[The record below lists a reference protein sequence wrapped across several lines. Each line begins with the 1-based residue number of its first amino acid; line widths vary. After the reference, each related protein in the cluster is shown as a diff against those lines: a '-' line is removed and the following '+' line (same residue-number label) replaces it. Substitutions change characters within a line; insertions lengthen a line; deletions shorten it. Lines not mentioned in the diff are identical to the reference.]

1 MLVITFGKYNNFLYI
16 LKIINLHKN
25 DCPRRFIDSRKP
37 ERLCHISSIE
47 NNYYLSMEFVIKKKN
62 TKPEFRRLRT
72 VKIVESVE
80 RGAKILKQKVISKY
94 LRQMVLSNCTNER

>member
-1 MLVITFGKYNNFLYI
+1 
-16 LKIINLHKN
+16 
-25 DCPRRFIDSRKP
+25 
-37 ERLCHISSIE
+37 
-47 NNYYLSMEFVIKKKN
+47 MEFVIKKKN

-94 LRQMVLSNCTNER
+94 LRQMVLSNCTNERWGFHTWRETLVSRKRKKKKKKKEISYNVNDFNSRDAI